1 MTGYLRKSMD
11 GIKDTLINVHCIE
24 KLALE
29 GCSFFSRGPESEHHK
44 VSSVDKLLAVGDD
57 ICEVIAPVLDLA
69 SFAITRKLVS
79 TGFQVLSVCSRM
91 MLRTHKL
98 LYFPPQRCL

>member
-1 MTGYLRKSMD
+1 MTGHLRKSMD
-11 GIKDTLINVHCIE
+11 GIKDTLINMHCIE

-29 GCSFFSRGPESEHHK
+29 ACSFFSRRPKSEHHK

-57 ICEVIAPVLDLA
+57 IREVIAPVLDLA

-79 TGFQVLSVCSRM
+79 TSFQFCSACIRM
-91 MLRTHKL
+91 MLRTHK
-98 LYFPPQRCL
+98 